1 MTARSCIAI
10 DLKSF
15 CASAGYAGR
24 SGTDKTVCRTV
35 MILTSHCGGAGK
47 REYRN
52 EKNENGIKRL

>member
-15 CASAGYAGR
+15 CVSAGYAGR

-35 MILTSHCGGAGK
+35 MILASHGGAGQ

-52 EKNENGIKRL
+52 EKNENGTKRL